1 MSDSRV
7 VTKSIFGCLFQEIR
21 KALNMMK
28 DVGVDLERDNQFQ
41 KVFWTMSLLFIVLL
55 FIICLLDEKMLKSE
69 GIWILDLY
77 FFNHLVLKKKIPLPN
92 W

>member
-69 GIWILDLY
+69 GI
-77 FFNHLVLKKKIPLPN
+77 
-92 W
+92 

>member
-41 KVFWTMSLLFIVLL
+41 KVFWTTSLLFIVLL

-69 GIWILDLY
+69 GI
-77 FFNHLVLKKKIPLPN
+77 
-92 W
+92 